1 MGNEGVYKK
10 HYNHNLM
17 TECASR
23 RVLDEAYDWLR
34 SARSTTHSNNLFWS
48 FTFNWAVYLQPLDA
62 MAQKDDLAYVRY
74 MDDFV
79 IFAKTR
85 HQLRKIIKRMY
96 AVLKKLGLKL
106 AKAKTWLGRV
116 VKGISFLGYEIS
128 PSGIDIAQR
137 SFDRMLVR
145 FNRLYE
151 QGVNTSRLIKYVRNW
166 IKWARSGVSLNV
178 KELKLKTTTILQ
190 DTYNFLLPLKQ

>member
-1 MGNEGVYKK
+1 MLKINVCKDCYWQV
-10 HYNHNLM
+10 M
-17 TECASR
+17 D
-23 RVLDEAYDWLR
+23 RVHVWCGSHRHITNKSIPRGCPL
-34 SARSTTHSNNLFWS
+34 SPLFA
-48 FTFNWAVYLQPLDA
+48 AVYLQPLDA
-62 MAQKDDLAYVRY
+62 MAQQNDLAYVRY

-85 HQLRKIIKRMY
+85 HQLRKILKRMY

>member
-79 IFAKTR
+79 IFAKTTSSVKKDYKT
-85 HQLRKIIKRMY
+85 HVCGVKKIRTK
-96 AVLKKLGLKL
+96 ACQSQNL
-106 AKAKTWLGRV
+106 AGA
-116 VKGISFLGYEIS
+116 
-128 PSGIDIAQR
+128 SG
-137 SFDRMLVR
+137 
-145 FNRLYE
+145 
-151 QGVNTSRLIKYVRNW
+151 
-166 IKWARSGVSLNV
+166 
-178 KELKLKTTTILQ
+178 
-190 DTYNFLLPLKQ
+190 

>member
-1 MGNEGVYKK
+1 MPKPKPGWGE
-10 HYNHNLM
+10 
-17 TECASR
+17 
-23 RVLDEAYDWLR
+23 WLKGF
-34 SARSTTHSNNLFWS
+34 HFW
-48 FTFNWAVYLQPLDA
+48 
-62 MAQKDDLAYVRY
+62 
-74 MDDFV
+74 
-79 IFAKTR
+79 
-85 HQLRKIIKRMY
+85 
-96 AVLKKLGLKL
+96 
-106 AKAKTWLGRV
+106 
-116 VKGISFLGYEIS
+116 GYEIS